1 LLNEAIWHA
10 RCNTFGIPPERFAA
24 EKRKEVPMSVS
35 FNSLG
40 ANLVSV
46 FGALVLGVVM
56 LSAAVPV
63 LPVA

>member
-1 LLNEAIWHA
+1 
-10 RCNTFGIPPERFAA
+10 
-24 EKRKEVPMSVS
+24 MSVS

-40 ANLVSV
+40 ANVVSFV
-46 FGALVLGVVM
+46 GALLLGAVM

>member
-1 LLNEAIWHA
+1 
-10 RCNTFGIPPERFAA
+10 
-24 EKRKEVPMSVS
+24 MSVS

-40 ANLVSV
+40 ANVVSV
-46 FGALVLGVVM
+46 FGALVLGAVM